1 MGIYFN
7 TGTKK
12 FNRAIN
18 SKIYIDKT
26 GFLAY
31 TNSVIDTEDSYICLS
46 RPRRF
51 GKSITAAM
59 LAAYYGKGFDSSAL
73 FDGKKI
79 ALSAD
84 YKKYMNKYDI
94 IEVDLNVFRRRI
106 DPQTNMPVTAAQT
119 ISLFQQEV
127 IQEIKE
133 TYPNC
138 VDPEESDL
146 PNAMAKVY
154 AQTGSSFVWIFA
166 EDRVPLVDDH
176 DEGGSAETISQTP
189 ARSVQGLY
197 LKRISRA
204 GISDRDPACQKIRHA
219 VGAQQL

>member
-106 DPQTNMPVTAAQT
+106 DP
-119 ISLFQQEV
+119 
-127 IQEIKE
+127 
-133 TYPNC
+133 
-138 VDPEESDL
+138 
-146 PNAMAKVY
+146 
-154 AQTGSSFVWIFA
+154 
-166 EDRVPLVDDH
+166 
-176 DEGGSAETISQTP
+176 
-189 ARSVQGLY
+189 
-197 LKRISRA
+197 
-204 GISDRDPACQKIRHA
+204 
-219 VGAQQL
+219 